1 MTVHP
6 HWCRPAAT
14 AAPWWTGTWCEDA
27 WLTTV
32 ALAQHTEGLK
42 FLVALRSG
50 GDSAEQRRIEHF
62 VLSGYPRISRRRTGP
77 ARG

>member
-1 MTVHP
+1 
-6 HWCRPAAT
+6 
-14 AAPWWTGTWCEDA
+14 
-27 WLTTV
+27 V

-62 VLSGYPRISRRRTGP
+62 VLSGYPLLLEEAYWFEEG
-77 ARG
+77 

>member
-1 MTVHP
+1 
-6 HWCRPAAT
+6 
-14 AAPWWTGTWCEDA
+14 
-27 WLTTV
+27 V

>member
-6 HWCRPAAT
+6 HWFLP
-14 AAPWWTGTWCEDA
+14 TGGDGRTLVDRHVVRDA

-42 FLVALRSG
+42 FLVAFRSG

-62 VLSGYPRISRRRTGP
+62 VLSG
-77 ARG
+77 